1 MTDLLTHQEYRAL
14 AAGLDLPQNAWI
26 DGGYRPAI
34 SGKTFETVN
43 PATGTVIGTVAACD
57 AADVDLAVS
66 KAREAFDDGRWSRLH
81 PGARKDVL
89 VRLAKLMERHARE
102 LAVMESVDSG
112 KTIYDCENVDIL
124 ESIHVIKWHGEL
136 IDKIYDQVSP
146 ASNDHIAMI
155 VREPVG
161 VVGLVLPWNF
171 PLLMLA
177 WKIGPALAAGCSV
190 VVKPAAETALTALRL
205 AELAGE
211 AGLPRGVLN
220 IVTGSGS
227 EVGEPLGRHPDVD
240 MVSFTGSTVTG
251 RRFLHYSA
259 DSNLKEIVLELGGK
273 NPCIVLDDA
282 EDLDAVAAH
291 VVNGAFW
298 NMGQNCS
305 AASRLIVQR
314 GIKDRLLAKIAEHA
328 REWIVGDPLD
338 PQVRVGAL
346 ISKAHFAKV
355 SGYLKAAAKEKIV
368 MGGKIVADGFVEP
381 TVVEAAATS
390 ALAVEEIFGPILTV
404 IPVGTFEE
412 AIAVANDTEY
422 GLAASIFTANG
433 KRALRGARMLRAGTV
448 TVNSFGE
455 GDITTPFGGY
465 KQSGFGGRDNSI
477 HAHDQYTQLKTIW
490 LDLTDTSDTAID

>member
-1 MTDLLTHQEYRAL
+1 MTDLLTHEEYRAV
-14 AAGLDLPQNAWI
+14 AATLDLPQNAWI
-26 DGGYRPAI
+26 DGGYRLAI
-34 SGKTFETVN
+34 SGRTFDTVN
-43 PATGTVIGTVAACD
+43 PATGAVLGRVAACD
-57 AADVDLAVS
+57 ADDVDLAVQ
-66 KAREAFDDGRWSRLH
+66 KAREAFEDGRWSRLH
-81 PGARKDVL
+81 PRARKDVL
-89 VRLAKLMERHARE
+89 VRLAKLLERNARE
-102 LAVMESVDSG
+102 LAVMESLDSG
-112 KTIYDCENVDIL
+112 KTIYDCENVDIP
-124 ESIHVIKWHGEL
+124 EAIHVIKWHGEL

-146 ASNDHIAMI
+146 ASNDHIAM
-155 VREPVG
+155 VLREPVG

-190 VVKPAAETALTALRL
+190 VVKPAQETSLTALRL
-205 AELAGE
+205 AEIAAE

-220 IVTGSGS
+220 IVTGGG
-227 EVGEPLGRHPDVD
+227 EVGEAVGRHPDVD

-251 RRFLHYSA
+251 RKFLHYSA

-305 AASRLIVQR
+305 AASRLIVQH
-314 GIKDRLLAKIAEHA
+314 GVKDRLLAKLAEHA
-328 REWIVGDPLD
+328 REWVVGDPLD

-346 ISKAHFAKV
+346 ISPAHFAKV
-355 SGYLKAAAKEKIV
+355 SGYLAAAAKEKIV
-368 MGGKIVADGFVEP
+368 LGGKVVAQGFVEP
-381 TVVEAAATS
+381 TVVEADRAST
-390 ALAVEEIFGPILTV
+390 LAVEEIFGPILTV
-404 IPVGTFEE
+404 IPVGSFEE
-412 AIAVANDTEY
+412 AIAVANDTAY

-465 KQSGFGGRDNSI
+465 KQSGFGGRDNGV
-477 HAHDQYTQLKTIW
+477 HAHDQYTQIKTIW
-490 LDLTDTSDTAID
+490 LDLTDTADTSID

>member
-1 MTDLLTHQEYRAL
+1 MTDLLTHEEYRAV
-14 AAGLDLPQNAWI
+14 AAALDLPQNAWI
-26 DGGYRPAI
+26 DGAYRPAI
-34 SGKTFETVN
+34 SGNTFETVN
-43 PATGTVIGTVAACD
+43 PATGAVIGTVAACD
-57 AADVDLAVS
+57 AADVDLAVA
-66 KAREAFDDGRWSRLH
+66 KAREAFEDGRWSRLP
-81 PGARKDVL
+81 PGTRKDVL
-89 VRLAKLMERHARE
+89 VRLAKLLEQNARE
-102 LAVMESVDSG
+102 LAVMESLDSG
-112 KTIYDCENVDIL
+112 KTIFDCETVDIP
-124 ESIHVIKWHGEL
+124 ETIHVIKWHGEL

-155 VREPVG
+155 LREPVG

-190 VVKPAAETALTALRL
+190 VVKPAAETSLTALRL
-205 AELAGE
+205 AELAAE

-220 IVTGSGS
+220 IVTGAGA
-227 EVGEPLGRHPDVD
+227 VGEAVGRHPDVD

-251 RRFLHYSA
+251 RKFLHYSA

-305 AASRLIVQR
+305 AASRLIVQH
-314 GIKDRLLAKIAEHA
+314 GVKDRLLAKVAEHA
-328 REWIVGDPLD
+328 REWVVGDPLD

-355 SGYLKAAAKEKIV
+355 SGYLKAAAKEKIHL
-368 MGGKIVADGFVEP
+368 GGRIVADGFIEP
-381 TVVEAAATS
+381 TVVEAARTS
-390 ALAVEEIFGPILTV
+390 TLAVEEIFGPILTV
-404 IPVGTFEE
+404 IAVASFEE
-412 AIAVANDTEY
+412 AIAVANDTDY

-455 GDITTPFGGY
+455 GDISTPFGGY

-490 LDLTDTSDTAID
+490 LDLTDTADTAID